1 MSQFSMNSKPDFVPI
16 RMSHQLCWYGDESSK
31 DKKLIVM
38 VTGKNDRF
46 GSQYS
51 AQMSAYAFAR
61 KYNCT
66 YRFTPFFGDKE
77 SKFASE
83 FCGMKSDQDDD
94 ITREAEIRFHRHYD
108 TAQDKN
114 VNDYFIESV
123 IQELR
128 NMYYENKT
136 MEPIKCDAAIHIRRG
151 DVGHIEYRMKNPD
164 GTPYRHWMQR
174 YDGNEYYKKC
184 IEFLRKEYNNQ
195 EMKIAIFSQG
205 KKEDF
210 QDLLIDENIELHL
223 DECHWSKSFHSLVE
237 APILIT
243 SISEFAWTAGLLSRG
258 IVYRNERMFRWP
270 LKKWL
275 KLPFVEKYHQAP
287 SISD

>member
-1 MSQFSMNSKPDFVPI
+1 MSQTSKPDFVPM
-16 RMSHQLCWYGDESSK
+16 RMSHQPCWYGDESSK
-31 DKKLIVM
+31 DKKLIVR

-83 FCGMKSDQDDD
+83 FCGMKSDDDDD
-94 ITREAEIRFHRHYD
+94 ITRESEIRFHRHYD
-108 TAQDKN
+108 TAQDRN
-114 VNDYFIESV
+114 VDTFFTESV

-128 NMYYENKT
+128 NMYYSNKSI
-136 MEPIKCDAAIHIRRG
+136 EPIKCDIAIHIRRG
-151 DVGHIEYRMKNPD
+151 DVGCLDVWGKKDKD
-164 GTPYRHWMQR
+164 GNIIRHWTQR
-174 YDGNEYYKKC
+174 YNTNDEYLKIIGYIRETYEKNK
-184 IEFLRKEYNNQ
+184 
-195 EMKIAIFSQG
+195 KIAIFSQG

-223 DECHWSKSFHSLVE
+223 DECHWSKAYHSLVE
-237 APILIT
+237 SPILIT
-243 SISEFAWTAGLLSRG
+243 SISEFAWTAGLLSKG
-258 IVYRNERMFRWP
+258 IIYRNERMFRWP

-275 KLPFVEKYHQAP
+275 KLPFLEKYHQAP